1 MDAPCDQL
9 QSKKVSHCAWSIC
22 RDVDQVLRNQ
32 KSFRC
37 SCYGALQARGQFIES
52 AQSPIYVFFGR
63 FTHRALARKICQ
75 DLLDLSF
82 WWSKRLH
89 FGQITLFR
97 EFSCF
102 GCGRDIWPMID
113 YLAVVGEFPCGFS
126 SPRAMGGG
134 VFSWGTLSMW
144 FVFRFA
150 GAQNWSWLR
159 HGHVGDNAHLGIWVA
174 VFYWRWFSCFFPN
187 FLRS

>member
-75 DLLDLSF
+75 DLLDMSF

-113 YLAVVGEFPCGFS
+113 ILLWLGNFPVGF
-126 SPRAMGGG
+126 
-134 VFSWGTLSMW
+134 
-144 FVFRFA
+144 
-150 GAQNWSWLR
+150 
-159 HGHVGDNAHLGIWVA
+159 HHLGPWVVEYSLEARSLCDSFFVLQGLRIGHGWDTVMWGIMLIWGFGLQCSIGVDFP
-174 VFYWRWFSCFFPN
+174 VF
-187 FLRS
+187 FLIS